1 MEEHAEDNPWPSFAD
16 LLGASTL
23 LFIVLFAVIAIPAL
37 QRVGDIDTTVE
48 VILESLQSEQ
58 RSWNASKIGDYVR
71 VAIDD
76 KATFNAGKS
85 DLASMK
91 EEGKQ
96 TLLDLAR
103 RINAQAGKIDQVQV
117 VGHTSVEGSGN
128 LELSSRR
135 ATTIALFLIK
145 QGGVDPCIV
154 TALGRGPLF
163 PVNID
168 ARRRDKSFVDPRDR
182 RIELEIRPRLQ
193 ADAQQEARR
202 ESCVPPDASTIDRL

>member
-1 MEEHAEDNPWPSFAD
+1 MDDHSEDNPWPAFAD

-23 LFIVLFAVIAIPAL
+23 LFIVLFAVIAIPSL
-37 QRVGDIDTTVE
+37 QKVGNIETTVE
-48 VILESLQSEQ
+48 DILASLQGSQ
-58 RSWNASKIGDYVR
+58 QPWRANKVGDYVR
-71 VAIDD
+71 VAIDEN
-76 KATFNAGKS
+76 ATFDAGKS

-91 EEGKQ
+91 EEGKR
-96 TLLDLAR
+96 TLLELAR
-103 RINAQAGKIDQVQV
+103 RIKAQAWKIDQVQV
-117 VGHTSVEGSGN
+117 VGHTSIEGLGN

-163 PVNID
+163 PVDIE
-168 ARRRDKSFVDPRDR
+168 ARKLNPRLVDPRDR

-193 ADAQQEARR
+193 DDAQQSARR
-202 ESCVPPDASTIDRL
+202 GSCVPPDASTIGNL